1 VVLHTISSF
10 KKELL
15 QKAAPVV
22 LKGINL
28 CIQDPGPLRNEM
40 ITSPDFWAILRGLSQ
55 SPQVAT
61 TVFEILEGVISGSSP
76 PAIMADNYEA
86 AIALLNDFAS
96 SGSVGSA
103 TEQKQ
108 DRRGRRGP
116 AAAKQPKPRS
126 VICQMIHLHNCQL
139 LVRKLTFIREDDIVA
154 RSIKAVVM
162 IQQLTARIPTLM
174 QQSHLESSEGSC
186 CGCHLEIH

>member
-1 VVLHTISSF
+1 MHTISSF

-15 QKAAPVV
+15 QKAAP
-22 LKGINL
+22 LMLQGINL

-40 ITSPDFWAILRGLSQ
+40 ITSPDFWAILRSLSQ
-55 SPQVAT
+55 SASVAPI
-61 TVFEILEGVISGSSP
+61 VFDILEGVISGSSP

-103 TEQKQ
+103 KEQKQ
-108 DRRGRRGP
+108 DRRGRKGQ

-126 VICQMIHLHNCQL
+126 VRCY
-139 LVRKLTFIREDDIVA
+139 
-154 RSIKAVVM
+154 
-162 IQQLTARIPTLM
+162 
-174 QQSHLESSEGSC
+174 
-186 CGCHLEIH
+186 